1 MNNEY
6 LKYITYHRQF
16 LGFHDQLAL
25 DYAVKQKSK
34 LHEDIKHLQERL
46 KYEEKVIKR
55 LVQKTAGKTQ
65 ASV

>member
-6 LKYITYHRQF
+6 LNYVKYHRKF

-25 DYAVKQKSK
+25 DYALKQQRK
-34 LHEDIKHLQERL
+34 LQEDIKHLQERK

-55 LVQKTAGKTQ
+55 LIQKTAGKTH
-65 ASV
+65 A

>member
-6 LKYITYHRQF
+6 LNYVKYHREF

-25 DYAVKQKSK
+25 DYALKQQRK
-34 LHEDIKHLQERL
+34 LQEDIKHLQERK

-55 LVQKTAGKTQ
+55 LIQKTAGKTH
-65 ASV
+65 A

>member
-6 LKYITYHRQF
+6 VNYVKYNRKF

-25 DYAVKQKSK
+25 DYALKQQRK
-34 LHEDIKHLQERL
+34 LQEDIKHLQERK

-55 LVQKTAGKTQ
+55 LIQKTAGKTH
-65 ASV
+65 A